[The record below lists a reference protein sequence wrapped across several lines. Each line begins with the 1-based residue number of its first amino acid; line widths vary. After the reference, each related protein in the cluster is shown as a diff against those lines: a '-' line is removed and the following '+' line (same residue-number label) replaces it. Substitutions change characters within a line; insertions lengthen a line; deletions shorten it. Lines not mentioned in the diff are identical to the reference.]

1 MPTTTPARLVAATCL
16 VATALLSAVSVLLQP
31 EFTADPAG
39 RLAAMHDSGTTGTIS
54 LLTFVVSQLPFLVAV
69 VAIALLGR
77 PGSPRLAVAGGVLAT
92 IGGFGHAVFGGVGLA
107 YLAMSS
113 DVADRANLAEVIT
126 RVESG
131 PALAF
136 MASGMLGTVLGLLLL
151 GTALFRSRAV
161 PRWVP
166 LSLWAFLAMEFGSA
180 TSPSGRHLPQGC
192 STSLPSVGLPCSWC
206 AATARPCSRVT
217 SPPRPSPRCAEVAHR
232 QWPSCSP

>member
-1 MPTTTPARLVAATCL
+1 M
-16 VATALLSAVSVLLQP
+16 LLQP
-31 EFTADPAG
+31 EFTADPAD
-39 RLAAMHDSGTTGTIS
+39 RLAAMHDSGTAGTIS

-69 VAIALLGR
+69 VAITLLAR
-77 PGSPRLAVAGGVLAT
+77 AGSPRVAVAGGVLAT
-92 IGGFGHAVFGGVGLA
+92 IGGFGHAVFGGIGLA

-113 DVADRANLAEVIT
+113 DVANRAALADVIT

-166 LSLWAFLAMEFGSA
+166 LSLWAFLAMEFVVSNLTEWATPAAALLYVAAFSGIAVQLVRGDSATVQTSHQPAPAGSA
-180 TSPSGRHLPQGC
+180 LR
-192 STSLPSVGLPCSWC
+192 
-206 AATARPCSRVT
+206 
-217 SPPRPSPRCAEVAHR
+217 
-232 QWPSCSP
+232 